1 MPVASPQLLSIAPG
15 RVRPYDMLD
24 PKFGMDCDDLGGLAR
39 LGIGFRGRTLS
50 DMTRYAQDSMQLAG
64 DSIQGLI
71 STASINTPVQ
81 FLQNWLPGFVETIT
95 SARRIDDAIGIS
107 TIGAWSDEEI
117 VQGLLEVTG
126 TSVPYGDYTNVPLSS
141 WNVNFVT
148 RTVVRFEE
156 GLKVGVLEEDRA
168 SRMRVNSGQSKRE
181 GAGLA
186 LEIQRNAIGFNGYNG
201 GANATYGLL
210 NDPGLS
216 NYVTVAATGTGSSTL
231 WSTKNF
237 LQIVA
242 DLRAAIVLLRTQS
255 QDNIDPKKLA
265 LTLLIATDAVDYLS
279 VTSDFGYSVQE
290 WLDETYPKIRVVSA
304 PELNTA
310 NAGAGVFYLY
320 ADAVDDTSTDDK
332 RTWIQVVPQR
342 FMVVGVAKLAKG
354 YEEDYSNA
362 TAGVMLKRP
371 YAVVR
376 FTGIS

>member
-1 MPVASPQLLSIAPG
+1 MPVASPQLLTIAPG
-15 RVRPYDMLD
+15 RVRPYNMLD

-95 SARRIDDAIGIS
+95 SARRIDDAVGIS

-186 LEIQRNAIGFNGYNG
+186 LEIQRNAIGFFGYNG

-210 NDPGLS
+210 NDPGLA
-216 NYVTVAATGTGSSTL
+216 NYITVAATGTGGSTL
-231 WSTKNF
+231 WSSKTF
-237 LQIVA
+237 LEIVA
-242 DLRAAIVLLRTQS
+242 DLRAAIVQLRTQS

-376 FTGIS
+376 YTGIS